1 MYAKF
6 ILRIFLFVTFFAGNA
21 FAAPDIQHWTTA
33 NGARVYFV
41 QADELPMLD
50 VRVVFDAGSARDGN
64 QPGLAMLTNGLLAE
78 GAAGLD
84 AKQLAEQFEN
94 VGAGFS
100 NSVTQDTAFLG
111 LRSLREDKY
120 LRPALATFK
129 QILTQPD
136 FPKDA
141 FERERKRLLI
151 AIKAKQQSPGDI
163 AQDAFYKAIYGNHP
177 YASPVEGT
185 DVSVSAFKLTD
196 LNAFYKKYYVANNAV
211 VVMVGQ
217 IDRATAGTLAND
229 LTASLPSGEKAQ
241 DLPPVPALTESKT
254 VHVDYASQ
262 QSHVLVGQPGTKRLD
277 ADALTLYVANH
288 SLGGSGFASRLMDE
302 VREKR
307 GLAYSVYSYFMPMRE
322 AGPFQMGLQTRSDQA
337 QQALD
342 ILRSTLQGYVQ
353 AGPNEKEL
361 TAALSNITGG
371 FPLRI
376 DSNAKLT
383 EYVAMIGFYGLPLDY
398 LDTFVQRV
406 KTVTAPR
413 IRDALQ
419 RRVQPEKMVTVIVGP
434 SQNGATLGANQ

>member
-1 MYAKF
+1 MFAKF
-6 ILRIFLFVTFFAGNA
+6 ILRVVLFAAFFTGTA

-33 NGARVYFV
+33 NGVRVYFV

-50 VRVVFDAGSARDGN
+50 VRVVFDAGSARDGEKS
-64 QPGLAMLTNGLLAE
+64 GLATLTNGLLAE

-94 VGAGFS
+94 VGAGFG
-100 NSVTQDTAFLG
+100 NSVAQDNAFLS
-111 LRSLREDKY
+111 LRSLRDDKY
-120 LRPALATFK
+120 LQPALATFK

-136 FPKDA
+136 FPADA

-185 DVSVSAFKLTD
+185 ETGVGALKRTD
-196 LNAFYKKYYVANNAV
+196 LNAFYKKYYVAKNAI

-217 IDRATAGTLAND
+217 LDRVTAEKLAAD
-229 LTASLPSGEKAQ
+229 LTANLAVGEQAPA
-241 DLPPVPALTESKT
+241 LPPVPELTASKT
-254 VHVDYASQ
+254 LHIDYASQ

-307 GLAYSVYSYFMPMRE
+307 GLAYSVYSYFMPLRE
-322 AGPFQMGLQTRSDQA
+322 IGPFQMGLQTRSDQTGE
-337 QQALD
+337 ALA
-342 ILRSTLQGYVQ
+342 ILRSTLQDYVQ
-353 AGPNEKEL
+353 TGPTDKEL

-376 DSNAKLT
+376 DSNSKLT

-398 LDTFVQRV
+398 LDTFTQRV
-406 KTVTAPR
+406 NTVTAEK

-419 RRVQPEKMVTVIVGP
+419 RRVQPDKMVTVIVGP